1 MKYKNLCKKI
11 KLPLV
16 NFYNEIYD
24 LNKIRNIILYNYFH
38 RVLKFKPKIMTI
50 EESLKYLINNRCSL
64 GRFGD
69 GEMKIIRGES
79 LPFQEYSPELKS
91 RLTEVLKS
99 KKNNFKVGIPDVF
112 ESLRGIKYSDREFW
126 EKNMKK
132 NRDVWYEYLDKNTK
146 YINSFI
152 TRPYIIFKNTSK
164 SEFYFELIKKIWK
177 DKDIIIIEGE
187 ESRLGVGNDLFD
199 NVKSIERILA
209 PSENA
214 FSIYND
220 ILEFAKKLPKNKMIL
235 IALGPAATV
244 LAYDLSVIGYQA
256 IDIGHIDL
264 EYEWYLLKAT
274 KKINLDNKY
283 VHEIKE
289 GRNALPIYD
298 KKYNNEIIY
307 HLKNKN
313 C

>member
-1 MKYKNLCKKI
+1 
-11 KLPLV
+11 
-16 NFYNEIYD
+16 
-24 LNKIRNIILYNYFH
+24 
-38 RVLKFKPKIMTI
+38 MTI